1 MLKRQRPPNVSEAL
15 ARGRYFDLSEMSLV
29 DHAELPSSR
38 PEHQT
43 NAYTQ
48 RSVPT
53 LARPQRVTA
62 GMWAC
67 RPDRAMPSS
76 GAQSATV
83 AQQARSIN
91 GAAGAWLHA
100 RKNSAEAGLSRV

>member
-15 ARGRYFDLSEMSLV
+15 ARGRYFGISEMSLV

-67 RPDRAMPSS
+67 RPDRAMPSRGLS
-76 GAQSATV
+76 PRRWPSKPAQSTGRLALGCTHEKTPPK
-83 AQQARSIN
+83 R
-91 GAAGAWLHA
+91 G
-100 RKNSAEAGLSRV
+100 